1 VESDFYFK
9 SLATRGEV
17 LKLLAPAITCYGSGP
32 SGAAGSDGRT
42 DTDK

>member
-17 LKLLAPAITCYGSGP
+17 LKLLALTAIARYISP
-32 SGAAGSDGRT
+32 SGAAGSDGRGYT
-42 DTDK
+42 E